1 MTLKELFSV
10 QEDCNRLKSLN
21 LELANLEDFNP
32 YKNNIITDMPRG
44 GGGKD
49 FNQWHVEE
57 KERIERDIKF
67 YQKKLQRDRAKI
79 DAYIDDAPYPENDII
94 RFRVINNLSW
104 DDIGAIVG
112 YSRSWVSK
120 VFYKYI
126 KKTEKT
132 ESSIDSQ
139 SRV

>member
-49 FNQWHVEE
+49 FNQWHAEE

-79 DAYIDDAPYPENDII
+79 DAYIEAAPYPENDII

-104 DDIGAIVG
+104 DDIGALVG
-112 YSRSWVSK
+112 YSRRWVSK

-139 SRV
+139 SIV